1 MYRRV
6 EEWFTDRA
14 LRKTPSILERK
25 RIVLLTRLLFIS
37 ILLICFMLLL
47 QYDNTVQVTH
57 YSILIVFLSLAL
69 LSVRRYKSI
78 ELASYCIITLA
89 TGSLLLLLLFT
100 YRRVDNAI
108 ILLMVNNVTF
118 SFYFLKY
125 RGMMIFSIFN
135 ILPVIVC
142 LYLFNNGVSLLASP
156 ITIPEASSSEIYL
169 ITLSIVALVVLALWN
184 YRQSFNLSFAMLEEA
199 LQEQKQLTHQY
210 QELSTELAIAKDKAE
225 EMYRLKSSFLSN
237 MSHEIRTPLNGIMGI
252 AQLID
257 AETQDDN
264 IKEYV
269 TIQQRSGERLMNT
282 ISSILRLSRI
292 EAEKVEITLQRV
304 SIHELI
310 QENVETLEVLAS
322 QKGVTLTFVPFS
334 KPLICQ
340 ADEDMI
346 NQVLSNIL
354 GNAIK
359 FTDEGEVS
367 VHTGIKDIEAGTL
380 YIRVKDTGLG
390 MSAEFTERLFQPFTQ
405 ESTGT
410 KREYEGTGLGL
421 SIAKQYCEL
430 LDGTILVESVKG
442 EGSTFEI
449 VLPLAENKTEE
460 VGI

>member
-6 EEWFTDRA
+6 EEWIIGGA
-14 LRKTPSILERK
+14 LRKTSSILERK
-25 RIVLLTRLLFIS
+25 RIVLLSRLLLIS
-37 ILLICFMLLL
+37 ISLLGFLLSL
-47 QYDNTVQVTH
+47 QYNNVVQVVF
-57 YSILIVFLSLAL
+57 YSTLIVALMLTL
-69 LSVRRYKSI
+69 LSIKYYQSI
-78 ELASYCIITLA
+78 KLASYGIVMLSTC
-89 TGSLLLLLLFT
+89 SLLLMIIV
-100 YRRVDNAI
+100 YRRAENALFLI
-108 ILLMVNNVTF
+108 AINNLIF
-118 SFYFLKY
+118 SFYFLKH
-125 RGMMIFSIFN
+125 RGMIIFSIIN
-135 ILPVIVC
+135 LLPVTTF
-142 LYLFNNGVSLLASP
+142 LYLINNGFSLP
-156 ITIPEASSSEIYL
+156 VVPTIISEIPASEIYL
-169 ITLSIVALVVLALWN
+169 LTLAVIALIVLSLWN
-184 YRQSFNLSFAMLEEA
+184 YRQSFNLSLAMLEEA